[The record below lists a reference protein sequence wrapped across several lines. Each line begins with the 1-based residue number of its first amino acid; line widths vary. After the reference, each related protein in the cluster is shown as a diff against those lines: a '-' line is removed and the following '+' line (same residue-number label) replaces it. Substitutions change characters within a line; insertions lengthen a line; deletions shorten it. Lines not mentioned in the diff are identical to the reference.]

1 MKVLMVLFI
10 VNGPNVYSMAQSPV
24 EIDKDRCL
32 EAALEFNI
40 GAIEKS
46 SPLRVLCLPVPAEQT

>member
-10 VNGPNVYSMAQSPV
+10 VNGPNVYSMAQAPV

-32 EAALEFNI
+32 EAALEFNV
-40 GAIEKS
+40 GAIEKA
-46 SPLRVLCLPVPAEQT
+46 SPLRVLCLPLPAQKT

>member
-10 VNGPNVYSMAQSPV
+10 VNGPNAYSMAQSPV
-24 EIDKDRCL
+24 EINKDKCL

-40 GAIEKS
+40 GAIKNS

>member
-1 MKVLMVLFI
+1 MVLFI
-10 VNGPNVYSMAQSPV
+10 VNGPNVYSMAQAPV

-40 GAIEKS
+40 GAIEKA
-46 SPLRVLCLPVPAEQT
+46 SPLRVLCLPLPAQKT